1 MVSKYANQVSD
12 GMDVVDTNEEKIGT
26 VQDVYDTSGEG
37 SSSGGGYLQIPTGFL
52 GLGKEHH
59 IPFSA
64 ITNVRDNQIYLNV
77 AKDRLNELGYD
88 AAPIEKEDTFDGD
101 MVDRTTTVATDTTL
115 PARDVARRDLTT
127 DGARKLQLR
136 EEELVARTRSVKT
149 GEVGLHTQVVS
160 EQRTLEV
167 PVTHEEVT
175 IERHAVDRRPSERP
189 IGESETISVPV
200 SAEQVTLDKKAV
212 VYEEVNVGT
221 RKVQET
227 EHVSD
232 TVRREEAVIKQ
243 DGDVTIEGDTRTP
256 SRP

>member
-136 EEELVARTRSVKT
+136 EEELVPYRTVPYRETQTFAARSDPRSPDHQESARLGSRAPVHGPATPRSV
-149 GEVGLHTQVVS
+149 
-160 EQRTLEV
+160 
-167 PVTHEEVT
+167 
-175 IERHAVDRRPSERP
+175 
-189 IGESETISVPV
+189 
-200 SAEQVTLDKKAV
+200 
-212 VYEEVNVGT
+212 
-221 RKVQET
+221 
-227 EHVSD
+227 
-232 TVRREEAVIKQ
+232 
-243 DGDVTIEGDTRTP
+243 
-256 SRP
+256 